1 MSYELITA
9 LTVFTFVSLIT
20 PGPNNL
26 MLLSSGMNFGI
37 WRTVPHMLGIGLGF
51 PIMVLLVGAGLMS
64 VFDAVPYSYTAL
76 QAVSAIYLL
85 YLAWKIATTER
96 AEESGTETGS
106 RPLTFL
112 QAAMFQWVNPKAWAM
127 ALTAVSVYTPP
138 SKPLWAILV
147 VAALFAV
154 FGLPTISLWAILGQQ
169 LRRFLDDPLRFR
181 IFNVVCGILL
191 ACSLYPVFFGSA

>member
-1 MSYELITA
+1 MSYELLTA
-9 LTVFTFVSLIT
+9 LTAFTFVSLIT

-26 MLLSSGMNFGI
+26 MLMSSGMNFGM

-51 PIMVLLVGAGLMS
+51 PIMVLLVGAGLMG

-76 QAVSAIYLL
+76 QAISAAYLL
-85 YLAWKIATTER
+85 YLAWKIATTR
-96 AEESGTETGS
+96 REEGGDETSGA

-138 SKPLWAILV
+138 SKPFWAVLL
-147 VAALFAV
+147 VAAMFAV
-154 FGLPTISLWAILGQQ
+154 MGLPSISLWAFLGQQ
-169 LRRFLDDPLRFR
+169 LRRFLNDPLRFR
-181 IFNVVCGILL
+181 IFNICCGALL
-191 ACSLYPVFFGSA
+191 ALSLYPVFFGGA